1 MEFEKRQG
9 VVVHLYSLKH
19 VRQLRKFGN
28 IHYISKRMKYVLL
41 YSAQENVE
49 NLLVQI
55 NRLNFVKR
63 VEPSY
68 KPFVNMDYEKGKSE
82 HEKEIEVEKHYGM

>member
-9 VVVHLYSLKH
+9 VVVYLYSLKH
-19 VRQLRKFGN
+19 VRQLKKFGN

-41 YSAQENVE
+41 YVAQENVE
-49 NLLVQI
+49 ALLVQI
-55 NRLNFVKR
+55 NRLNFVKH

-68 KPFVNMDYEKGKSE
+68 KPFLSIDYEKGKSE
-82 HEKEIEVEKHYGM
+82 YKKEIGVEKHYGM